1 MGPSLLASRAGGAV
15 HEMSLALEIARIA
28 EDKLGD
34 TASQLVTV
42 AVDVGDSAGVE
53 FSSLEFCL
61 EAVFATP
68 PFAGAKPQILRC
80 AGDVLR
86 VAYLEVD
93 DGRTED

>member
-1 MGPSLLASRAGGAV
+1 
-15 HEMSLALEIARIA
+15 MSLAMEIARIA
-28 EDKLGD
+28 EAKLGA
-34 TASQLVTV
+34 TAPQLVTV

-68 PFAGAKPQILRC
+68 PFAGAKPQIMRC
-80 AGDVLR
+80 TGDVLR

-93 DGRTED
+93 DGRSEN

>member
-1 MGPSLLASRAGGAV
+1 M

-28 EDKLGD
+28 EAKLGD
-34 TASQLVTV
+34 TAPQLVTV

-68 PFAGAKPQILRC
+68 PFAGAKPQIMRC

-93 DGRTED
+93 DGRTEN

>member
-1 MGPSLLASRAGGAV
+1 
-15 HEMSLALEIARIA
+15 MSLALEIARIA
-28 EDKLGD
+28 EAKLGD
-34 TASQLVTV
+34 TAPQLVTV

-68 PFAGAKPQILRC
+68 PFAGAKPQIMRC

>member
-1 MGPSLLASRAGGAV
+1 
-15 HEMSLALEIARIA
+15 MSLALEIARIA
-28 EDKLGD
+28 EEKLGD
-34 TASQLVTV
+34 TAPQLVTV

-93 DGRTED
+93 DGRTEN

>member
-1 MGPSLLASRAGGAV
+1 M

-28 EDKLGD
+28 EAKLGD
-34 TASQLVTV
+34 TAPQLVTV

-68 PFAGAKPQILRC
+68 PFAGAKPQIMRC
-80 AGDVLR
+80 PGDVLR

>member
-1 MGPSLLASRAGGAV
+1 M
-15 HEMSLALEIARIA
+15 HEMSLAMEIARIA
-28 EDKLGD
+28 EVKLG
-34 TASQLVTV
+34 TAAPQLVTV

-68 PFAGAKPQILRC
+68 PFAGAKPRITRC
-80 AGDVLR
+80 TGDVLR

-93 DGRTED
+93 DGRTDD

>member
-1 MGPSLLASRAGGAV
+1 
-15 HEMSLALEIARIA
+15 MSLALEIARIA
-28 EDKLGD
+28 EAKLGD
-34 TASQLVTV
+34 TAPQLVTV

-93 DGRTED
+93 DGRTEN

>member
-1 MGPSLLASRAGGAV
+1 M
-15 HEMSLALEIARIA
+15 EIARIA
-28 EDKLGD
+28 ESKLGD
-34 TASQLVTV
+34 TAPQLVTV

-93 DGRTED
+93 DGRTEN